1 MTNTYGWIGI
11 VVPILIA
18 APVYFSGQIGF
29 GGLMMA
35 VGAFNQMN
43 SSLRW
48 FINNVGSIADWR
60 ATLMRVADFRI
71 ALNKTDKPDS
81 NPDRIRQ
88 QLSEKNVLVEEWG
101 GKYQSVE
108 ISARTGKNVDLLP
121 NRRASSLFSPLDEVV
136 PRSHHGLL

>member
-1 MTNTYGWIGI
+1 VTNTYGWIGI
-11 VVPILIA
+11 VVPFLIA

-71 ALNKTDKPDS
+71 ALNKTDVVHDMEKPIEVGD
-81 NPDRIRQ
+81 N
-88 QLSEKNVLVEEWG
+88 
-101 GKYQSVE
+101 
-108 ISARTGKNVDLLP
+108 A
-121 NRRASSLFSPLDEVV
+121 DE
-136 PRSHHGLL
+136 PGHRET